1 MSEAH
6 PVRKIIH
13 IDADCFYAALELRD
27 HPELAGKAIAVGG
40 SATGRGVISTCNYE
54 ARRFGIHS
62 AMPTATALRLCPQLV
77 LMPHRFS
84 VYRQASKEMH
94 EIFSH
99 YASLI
104 EPLSLDEAFLDVS
117 NSEHLSGSGTL
128 IAEAI
133 RREVRSV
140 VGITVSAGVAP
151 NKFLAKV
158 ASDWNK
164 PDGLCVIKP
173 GQVAEFVAQLPVKKI
188 FGVGRVT
195 EAKMQS
201 LGLRLCK
208 DLQAWSEA
216 ELVASFGSFGSRLYS
231 LCRGI
236 DLRPVSASRTRKSM
250 SVEHTYAS
258 DLIGRDACLQQVPEL
273 LQELIERMRKIESG
287 VYISGCFVKVKFSD
301 FSVTTLARSG
311 VKPGESL
318 FNSLFSEA
326 LERHL
331 LPVRLL
337 GVGVRLAAG
346 LQDDADPQL
355 ALF

>member
-1 MSEAH
+1 MSDK
-6 PVRKIIH
+6 PSVRKIIH

-27 HPELAGKAIAVGG
+27 HPELVGKAIAVGG
-40 SATGRGVISTCNYE
+40 SASGRGVISTCNYE

-62 AMPTATALRLCPQLV
+62 AMPTATALRLCPHLV
-77 LMPHRFS
+77 LMPHRFQ
-84 VYRQASKEMH
+84 VYKQASKDMH

-99 YASLI
+99 YASVI
-104 EPLSLDEAFLDVS
+104 EPLSLDEAYLDVS
-117 NSEHLSGSGTL
+117 DSGLLSGSGTL

-133 RREVRSV
+133 RKEVRAA

-173 GQVAEFVAQLPVKKI
+173 AQVAGFVAGLPVSKI

-195 EAKMQS
+195 AAKMQS
-201 LGLRLCK
+201 LGLHQCK
-208 DLQAWSEA
+208 DLQARSEM
-216 ELVASFGSFGSRLYS
+216 ELVSHFGSFGSRLYS

-236 DLRPVSASRTRKSM
+236 DHRPVAATRTRKSM
-250 SVEHTYAS
+250 SVEHTYAT
-258 DLIGRDACLQQVPEL
+258 DLIGRDACLERVPDL
-273 LQELIERMRKIESG
+273 LIELDQRMQKIESG
-287 VYISGCFVKVKFSD
+287 LFISGCFVKVKFSD
-301 FSVTTLARSG
+301 FSVTTLARAG
-311 VKPGESL
+311 IKPGACL
-318 FNSLFSEA
+318 YKSLFSEA
-326 LERHL
+326 LDRHN

-337 GVGVRLAAG
+337 GIGVKLAPRQGDAG
-346 LQDDADPQL
+346 AQL

>member
-1 MSEAH
+1 MISAP

-27 HPELAGKAIAVGG
+27 HPALAGKAIAVGG
-40 SATGRGVISTCNYE
+40 SASGRGVISTCNYE

-62 AMPTATALRLCPQLV
+62 AMPTATALRLCPHLV
-77 LMPHRFS
+77 LMPHRFQ
-84 VYRQASKEMH
+84 VYKQASREMH

-99 YASLI
+99 YATLI
-104 EPLSLDEAFLDVS
+104 EPLSLDEAYLDVS
-117 NSEHLSGSGTL
+117 NSELLSGSGTL
-128 IAEAI
+128 IAQAI
-133 RREVRSV
+133 RKEIHAR

-173 GQVAEFVAQLPVKKI
+173 EQVAGFVAELPVKKI

-195 EAKMQS
+195 EAKMQH
-201 LGLRLCK
+201 LGLHRCK

-216 ELVASFGSFGSRLYS
+216 QLVTHFGSFGSRLYS

-236 DLRPVSASRTRKSM
+236 DHRPVAPSRTRKSM

-273 LQELIERMRKIESG
+273 LAELEQRLQKIESDLF
-287 VYISGCFVKVKFSD
+287 ISGCFVKVKFSD

-311 VKPGESL
+311 VKPGADL
-318 FNSLFSEA
+318 YKTLLSEA
-326 LERHL
+326 LERHT

-337 GVGVRLAAG
+337 GVGVRLAPQQGATG
-346 LQDDADPQL
+346 PQL
-355 ALF
+355 LLF